1 MHKDDQ
7 MTPKERMTAFKAGQA
22 VDRIPIM
29 PFMGTISARIAG
41 MNLREMRSGPK
52 TEAESQ
58 LAGYRRLGHDCL
70 ISDYGLHG
78 IGIAL
83 GTRVNDP
90 EHGVIAIQEY
100 VLDDLNKIDRLDP
113 EKVKRKNDPKL
124 ARHYAAAE
132 IMLKEAGDECGL
144 NVNLTGPF
152 TAAASIYPTDKLL
165 RALVKDPENVHRLLR
180 FCTDCL
186 KTVCREYI
194 DLGVG
199 FTICD
204 PIASGTMMKKQ
215 NYLDFVY
222 PYTRELVEDLHSL
235 GAGVGYHICGN
246 TTKIIEPMVDT
257 GVDMLSLDNAVDM
270 ELAKETVGGR
280 ICIVGNVDPTGV
292 MMLGNAED
300 IDAAVKTCFR
310 KAADSPCGFILAT
323 GCDVPYD
330 APLENL
336 DSFMASGRKYGRWP
350 LDQSLYI

>member
-7 MTPKERMTAFKAGQA
+7 MTPKERMTAFTTGQEM
-22 VDRIPIM
+22 DRIPIM
-29 PFMGTISARIAG
+29 PFISTISSRIAG

-58 LAGYRRLGHDCL
+58 LSGYRRLGHDCL

-83 GTRVNDP
+83 GTSVNNP

-100 VLDDLNKIDRLDP
+100 VLDDLSKINELDM

-132 IMLKEAGDECGL
+132 IILEEAGDECGL
-144 NVNLTGPF
+144 SVILAGPF

-165 RALVKDPENVHRLLR
+165 RAMVRDPENVHRLLR

-186 KTVCREYI
+186 KTVCREYL
-194 DLGVG
+194 DLGVA
-199 FTICD
+199 FFICD
-204 PIASGTMMKKQ
+204 PVASGTMMKKQ

-222 PYTRELVEDLHSL
+222 PYTRELVDDIHNL
-235 GAGVGYHICGN
+235 GASAGYHICGN

-257 GVDMLSLDNAVDM
+257 GVDILSLDNVVDM
-270 ELAKETVGGR
+270 ELAKQKVGGR
-280 ICIVGNVDPTGV
+280 ICIVGNIDPTGV
-292 MMLGNAED
+292 MMLGGADD
-300 IDAAVKTCFR
+300 IDAAIKICFR
-310 KAADSPCGFILAT
+310 KAADSDCGFIPAT
-323 GCDVPYD
+323 GCDVPYG

-336 DSFMASGRKYGRWP
+336 DNFMTAGRKYGRWP
-350 LDQSLYI
+350 LEKSRYV

>member
-1 MHKDDQ
+1 
-7 MTPKERMTAFKAGQA
+7 MTPKQRMTAFRNGQD

-29 PFMGTISARIAG
+29 PFMGTISSRIAG
-41 MNLREMRSGPK
+41 LNLREMRSGPK

-78 IGIAL
+78 IGIAM
-83 GTRVNDP
+83 GSRVNDP

-100 VLDDLNKIDRLDP
+100 ALDDLNKVDQLDQ
-113 EKVKRKNDPKL
+113 EKVRRRHDSKL

-132 IMLKEAGDECGL
+132 IMLAEAGDECGL

-152 TAAASIYPTDKLL
+152 TAAASIYPTEKLL
-165 RALVKDPENVHRLLR
+165 RALVRDPENVRRLLR

-186 KTVCREYI
+186 KIVCREYL

-204 PIASGTMMKKQ
+204 PIASGTMMKKE
-215 NYLDFVY
+215 NYQDFVY
-222 PYTRELVEDLHSL
+222 PYTRELVDDLHGL
-235 GAGVGYHICGN
+235 GASVGYHICGN
-246 TTKIIEPMVDT
+246 TAKIVEPMVDT

-270 ELAKETVGGR
+270 GMAKEKVGDR
-280 ICIVGNVDPTGV
+280 ICLVGNVDPTGV
-292 MMLGNAED
+292 MMLGDGEAVEE
-300 IDAAVKTCFR
+300 AVKTCFQ
-310 KAADSPCGFILAT
+310 KTFDSPCGFVLAT

-336 DSFMASGRKYGRWP
+336 DYFMAAGRKYGRWP
-350 LDQSLYI
+350 LDQALYA